1 MKHAAALLTLAALL
15 AVATTS
21 CAKRVVTYDVKGT
34 IRELLDDRKTVKI
47 AHEAI
52 PGYMPAMT
60 MNLSVTN
67 EAELSGLQPG
77 DIVSFRMVVTPDD
90 GWIDQ
95 VRKIGSTNAPATP
108 APESL
113 RRVRY
118 VEPLS
123 IGDALPEYHLTNQLG
138 TPIRLSEFKG
148 RALLMNFIFTR
159 CPFPTFCPRASKGF
173 QEVQEQLKAR
183 PGGPTNWHLL
193 SITID
198 PAYDT
203 TTRLRGYAKTYDADP
218 GRWSFATGTLE
229 DITALAEQFGLQF
242 WRETPEALPNHNLR
256 TVVIDAAG
264 KVQWV
269 TVENEWKTE
278 AVVEQVLKAATLR

>member
-1 MKHAAALLTLAALL
+1 MKQLFLLLGLLAMLAA
-15 AVATTS
+15 TS
-21 CAKRVVTYDVKGT
+21 CSSGPTTYQVKGT
-34 IRELLDDRKTVKI
+34 IRQVMDDRKTVKI

-60 MNLSVTN
+60 MDLTVTN
-67 EAELSGLQPG
+67 EAELTGLKPG
-77 DIVSFRMVVTPDD
+77 DIVTFRMVVTEDD

-95 VRKIGSTNAPATP
+95 VRRVGWTNVPAATAPDN
-108 APESL
+108 L

-123 IGDALPEYHLTNQLG
+123 IGDPLPEYTLTNQAG
-138 TPIRLSEFKG
+138 ATIRLSEFKG
-148 RALLMNFIFTR
+148 QALVLNFIFTR
-159 CPFPTFCPRASKGF
+159 CPFPTFCPRASKGL
-173 QEVQEQLKAR
+173 QETQDQLKAR
-183 PGGPTNWHLL
+183 AGGPTNWHFI
-193 SITID
+193 SVTID

-203 TTRLRGYAKTYDADP
+203 PSRLRGYAKTYDADP
-218 GRWSFATGTLE
+218 RHWSFATGTLE

-256 TVVIDAAG
+256 TVVIDANG
-264 KVQWV
+264 RVQYV

-278 AVVEQVLKAATLR
+278 ALVEQVVKGATLR

>member
-1 MKHAAALLTLAALL
+1 MKSLAALPALL
-15 AVATTS
+15 ALILLSTTS

-34 IRELLDDRKTVKI
+34 IRELLDDKKTVKI

-67 EAELSGLQPG
+67 ETELAGLKPG

-90 GWIDQ
+90 GWIDR
-95 VRKIGSTNAPATP
+95 VRKIGSTNLPAIP
-108 APESL
+108 AAETV

-123 IGDALPEYHLTNQLG
+123 IGDPLPEYHLTNQLG
-138 TPIRLSEFKG
+138 TPIRLSDFKG
-148 RALLMNFIFTR
+148 KALVLNFIFTR

-173 QEVQEQLKAR
+173 QETQEQLKAR

-218 GRWSFATGTLE
+218 RHWSFATGTLE
-229 DITALAEQFGLQF
+229 DITALTEQFGLQF
-242 WRETPEALPNHNLR
+242 WRETPDALPNHNLR

-264 KVQWV
+264 RVQWV

-278 AVVEQVLKAATLR
+278 ALVEQVVKAATLR